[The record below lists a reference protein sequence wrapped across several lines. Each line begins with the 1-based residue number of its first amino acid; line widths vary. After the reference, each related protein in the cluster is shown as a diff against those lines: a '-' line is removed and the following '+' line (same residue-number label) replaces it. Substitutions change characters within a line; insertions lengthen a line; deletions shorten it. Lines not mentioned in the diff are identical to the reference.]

1 MPIYSIDF
9 VYSDSLMNLVV
20 SVVRLV
26 ANDVVSAETNLLD
39 LLVSYL
45 GLIGNGSVVDFV
57 ELNWEL
63 V

>member
-1 MPIYSIDF
+1 
-9 VYSDSLMNLVV
+9 MNLVV